1 MLGHIV
7 LNFGFDQHKMRTNR
21 LSKNESFCVALQ
33 LTWHLPAIKISF
45 LFGHI
50 VLNFAFI
57 QHKMRTN
64 RPKTRTNRISFLV
77 GHIVLNF
84 AIKSV
89 LLLPFL
95 ISGRKFIV

>member
-50 VLNFAFI
+50 VINFAFI

-64 RPKTRTNRISFLV
+64 RPKTRTNRPSKNEVFLRT
-77 GHIVLNF
+77 
-84 AIKSV
+84 A
-89 LLLPFL
+89 
-95 ISGRKFIV
+95 